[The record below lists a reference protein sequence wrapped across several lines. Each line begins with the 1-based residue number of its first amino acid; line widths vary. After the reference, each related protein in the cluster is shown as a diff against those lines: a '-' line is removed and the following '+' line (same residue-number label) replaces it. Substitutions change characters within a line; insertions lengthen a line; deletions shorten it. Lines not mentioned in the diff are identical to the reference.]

1 MYIKCGVMERKKT
14 MAMFEVKGSRHAE
27 GQQTEHDLL
36 GGIGKH
42 LTGDTTWG
50 WRWITPG
57 IAQTL
62 FQKDNRIGSQHA
74 IYLHLRN
81 SLVWHFCN
89 CRMFPSSCRM
99 DVPDKMYLKA
109 LWTATYWLWIKTRQR
124 VDCEH
129 SRWRRCIFAS
139 LFSVLSYPVW
149 KGEGTT
155 EFSSKIKLR
164 VCFILLAVAFMMS
177 VWGAKRLYRQR
188 HSEES
193 RKERHAELSFE
204 WHPNLQPWHY

>member
-1 MYIKCGVMERKKT
+1 MERKKT

-50 WRWITPG
+50 RRWITPG

-62 FQKDNRIGSQHA
+62 FQKDNGIGSQQA
-74 IYLHLRN
+74 TYLHLRN

-89 CRMFPSSCRM
+89 CRMFPSSCWM
-99 DVPDKMYLKA
+99 DVPDEMYLKA
-109 LWTATYWLWIKTRQR
+109 LWMATYWPRIKTRQR
-124 VDCEH
+124 VACEH

-139 LFSVLSYPVW
+139 LFSILSYPVW
-149 KGEGTT
+149 KGEGTM
-155 EFSSKIKLR
+155 EVLK
-164 VCFILLAVAFMMS
+164 
-177 VWGAKRLYRQR
+177 
-188 HSEES
+188 
-193 RKERHAELSFE
+193 
-204 WHPNLQPWHY
+204 